1 MIATLLH
8 TAIFSLFIG
17 LMVWA
22 AVSDFRAFRIPNIVC
37 ATIVIL
43 YPLYVTASTA
53 PVDWIGG
60 IVVAGVLLVIGLPL
74 FALSWMGGGDVKLI
88 AAVGLWPGPPLVGAY
103 VIVTA
108 IAGGLLSV
116 AYLIHAG
123 WLFAEPAGAN
133 GAPPRM
139 TPRTTQGPKP
149 EIRLPYGVAIA
160 IGGLSVAG
168 LLLTETG
175 V

>member
-22 AVSDFRAFRIPNIVC
+22 AASDFRAFRIPNIVC
-37 ATIVIL
+37 AAIVIL
-43 YPLYVTASTA
+43 YPLYVAASTA
-53 PVDWIGG
+53 PIDWIGG

-74 FALSWMGGGDVKLI
+74 FALGWMGGGDVKLI
-88 AAVGLWPGPPLVGAY
+88 AAVGLWAGPPLVGAY
-103 VIVTA
+103 VVVTA
-108 IAGGLLSV
+108 IAGGLLSF
-116 AYLIHAG
+116 AYLIHARG
-123 WLFAEPAGAN
+123 LFAEPAGAN
-133 GAPPRM
+133 RAAPRA
-139 TPRTTQGPKP
+139 TQGPKP
-149 EIRLPYGVAIA
+149 EIRVPYGVAIA
-160 IGGLSVAG
+160 VGGLSVAG